1 MCTGCPKKIDLC
13 LAIRHKGQGCP
24 IFLLA
29 LIEEGFRRIQYF
41 SKKILTGNYTRI
53 LVKSKHKSLN
63 DLSID

>member
-1 MCTGCPKKIDLC
+1 MTSDWDWDLG
-13 LAIRHKGQGCP
+13 LI
-24 IFLLA
+24 
-29 LIEEGFRRIQYF
+29 IEEGFRRIQYF

>member
-1 MCTGCPKKIDLC
+1 MLFRGI
-13 LAIRHKGQGCP
+13 IEV
-24 IFLLA
+24 A
-29 LIEEGFRRIQYF
+29 LMPDTVKHAVEEGFRRIQYF